1 MQHVTIQ
8 HNGLT
13 YSARVRDGEDVT
25 ATAGPA
31 GDRVWDV
38 TQGGATITSF
48 PASPGDSKA
57 SVERKIVEWLEANA
71 DRPAQD
77 VGRQ

>member
-1 MQHVTIQ
+1 MREVTVN
-8 HNGLT
+8 HCGRSYL
-13 YSARVRDGEDVT
+13 ARVRDGEDVT
-25 ATAGPA
+25 KSADPA

-38 TQGGATITSF
+38 THQGTTVTSF
-48 PASPGDSKA
+48 PVSSDDTKA
-57 SVERKIVEWLEANA
+57 SIERKIVEWLDANA